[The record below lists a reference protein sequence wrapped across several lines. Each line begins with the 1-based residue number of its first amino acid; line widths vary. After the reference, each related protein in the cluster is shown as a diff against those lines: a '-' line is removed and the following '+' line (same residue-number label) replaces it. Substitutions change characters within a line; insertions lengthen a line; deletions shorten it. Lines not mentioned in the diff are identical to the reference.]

1 MNTDNILNALEQSE
15 AKRHNF
21 LEAWK
26 QGVER
31 LGPELFGPK
40 TPEAAR
46 VKSDL
51 KPLRE
56 KIDVAFVAC
65 SGGEKQ
71 LLSAMV
77 SFFDPEW
84 GEDLAARTEDEK
96 CICGLTFNMDH
107 AEIDILCTLLR
118 NYEGWE

>member
-40 TPEAAR
+40 TP
-46 VKSDL
+46 SYN
-51 KPLRE
+51 
-56 KIDVAFVAC
+56 FV
-65 SGGEKQ
+65 
-71 LLSAMV
+71 
-77 SFFDPEW
+77 
-84 GEDLAARTEDEK
+84 
-96 CICGLTFNMDH
+96 
-107 AEIDILCTLLR
+107 
-118 NYEGWE
+118 